1 MLREDM
7 KKVQTSK
14 KTLIPASKTSNMYRL
29 NQNNYQNLLRII
41 KKTNKNNQTK
51 INTEDMKFAK
61 QGDILDKTESNGTG
75 NSFVTLKDRKENFMK
90 DPSTRLINPPKNE
103 TGRIS
108 KHILDQII
116 TKLVSKLNLNEW
128 KKR

>member
-1 MLREDM
+1 
-7 KKVQTSK
+7 
-14 KTLIPASKTSNMYRL
+14 
-29 NQNNYQNLLRII
+29 
-41 KKTNKNNQTK
+41 
-51 INTEDMKFAK
+51 MKFAK

-75 NSFVTLKDRKENFMK
+75 NSFVTLKDHQENFMK